1 MLRFCFL
8 FFSGVPYSEH
18 SSFLE
23 MKRFVQFVRP
33 KKILPTVNNGS
44 PASRRKMEAIFAQ
57 WLAEGNAHTDSMMG
71 SAKESALTQQ
81 SLGAWL
87 NG

>member
-33 KKILPTVNNGS
+33 KKILPTVNNGN
-44 PASRRKMEAIFAQ
+44 PASRRKMEAIFTQ
-57 WLAEGNAHTDSMMG
+57 WLAEGYTRTDSMMG